1 MECLVVMECIYN
13 VDAQKS
19 PAFLCYI
26 ANNLLGQQWLFEKV
40 EESNKTDIQADN
52 GSEELALAKKR
63 RWKEIGL
70 S

>member
-26 ANNLLGQQWLFEKV
+26 ANTLLGQQWLFEKV
-40 EESNKTDIQADN
+40 EESNKIDIQADN

-63 RWKEIGL
+63 R
-70 S
+70 

>member
-26 ANNLLGQQWLFEKV
+26 ANNFLGQQWLFEKV
-40 EESNKTDIQADN
+40 EESNKIDIQADN

-63 RWKEIGL
+63 R
-70 S
+70 